1 MFVTALFVGGF
12 ANRIF
17 QMLACYKVAE
27 ETGRK
32 VVWDQLQMG
41 GNPHEPTQETM
52 QLLLELFPDTLTVS
66 ISDWKR
72 CLERLGG
79 EYEYQPEIYSSVPK
93 EQPIEIIGFFQNLD
107 WMPKKFPIV
116 AQRIYR
122 NTVFLHIRLGDYVGS
137 PFDVNLQQKYYS
149 NAIQY
154 IKGHTTET
162 IHFLVFSDTPT
173 KAEEIV
179 KGLPC
184 KDSYTMSSAKRSLD
198 VLREMAACCGGVCS
212 NSSLSFLGAFFQQ
225 SHRGIVTVPKV
236 WRMPDMVGPPIPWAI
251 VIDN

>member
-1 MFVTALFVGGF
+1 MFVSVVLCGGF

-27 ETGRK
+27 DTGRK
-32 VVWDQLQMG
+32 VVCNTLRVG
-41 GNPHEPTQETM
+41 GNSHEPVEDTM
-52 QLLLELFPDTLTVS
+52 KFLFELFPDVYS
-66 ISDWKR
+66 IQGIEWKSYDCR
-72 CLERLGG
+72 QND
-79 EYEYQPEIYSSVPK
+79 EYEYNHPHLTKIPK
-93 EQPIEIIGFFQNLD
+93 ETSIELIGWFQRIE
-107 WMPKKFPIV
+107 WIPKQIPIV
-116 AQRIYR
+116 AQKIYY

-137 PFDVNLQQKYYS
+137 GFDVNLQHKYYS
-149 NAIQY
+149 DAIQY
-154 IKGHTTET
+154 IKEHTKET
-162 IHFLVFSDTPT
+162 IHFLIFSDNPT

-179 KGLPC
+179 KGLLC

-198 VLREMAACCGGVCS
+198 VLREMAACCGGICS

-236 WRMPDMVGPPIPWAI
+236 WRKPDILGPPIPWAI